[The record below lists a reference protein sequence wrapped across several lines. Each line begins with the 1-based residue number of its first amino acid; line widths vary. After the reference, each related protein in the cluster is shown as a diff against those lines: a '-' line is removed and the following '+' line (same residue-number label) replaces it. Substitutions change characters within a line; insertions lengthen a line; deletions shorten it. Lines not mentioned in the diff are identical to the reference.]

1 MNEHYLDLPIS
12 TASARAASA
21 IVTFAEELV
30 SHGNGC
36 QAIFVALE
44 ADPECA
50 LAQAYAAALFLTLMT
65 REGQVQAAPRISAAW
80 VHAAGATERERRTV
94 SAITAWGA
102 GDTATAVQQFRQI
115 VEIWPHDLVAAKLC
129 QVLELCRGDIAGMVR
144 TSGMAA
150 SIDDRD
156 GRSLGLH
163 AFALDQNGQAE
174 LALRFARRAIDMSPT
189 RDPWAQHAAAHALA
203 AKGLPFEARAL
214 LRAHAPG
221 WQRCSSFMLTHN
233 WWHLALFSLELGDRG
248 GALQH
253 FDDHVWGVRKGHCQD
268 QINAV
273 ALLARLE
280 LAGVKVG
287 RRWDDVAAHV
297 VPNAE
302 DGIDDFLDL
311 HYLYAL
317 ARGGYDAAADSLVER
332 LTGRSLTGLAIG
344 LVSHARGDYQAAALA
359 LGPAQALVPR
369 LGGSNIQKALFADLY
384 ADSVRRMTSVARHW
398 KQAA

>member
-65 REGQVQAAPRISAAW
+65 REGQVQAAPRLSAAW
-80 VHAAGATERERRTV
+80 VHSAGATERERRTV
-94 SAITAWGA
+94 SAITAWSA
-102 GDTATAVQQFRQI
+102 GDTESAIRQFRHI

-129 QVLELCRGDIAGMVR
+129 QILELGRGDVAGMVR

-156 GRSLGLH
+156 GRALGLH
-163 AFALDQNGQAE
+163 AFALDQNGQAD

-189 RDPWAQHAAAHALA
+189 HDPWAQHAAAHALS

-221 WQRCSSFMLTHN
+221 WKRCSSFMLTHN
-233 WWHLALFSLELGDRG
+233 WWHLALFSLELGDRT
-248 GALQH
+248 GALRN
-253 FDDHVWGVRKGHCQD
+253 FDEHVWGVRKGHCQD
-268 QINAV
+268 QINAI
-273 ALLARLE
+273 ALLAQLE
-280 LAGVKVG
+280 LAGVEVSA
-287 RRWDDVAAHV
+287 RWADVADHV
-297 VPNAE
+297 APNAE
-302 DGIDDFLDL
+302 DGIDGFLDL

-317 ARGGYDAAADSLVER
+317 ARAGRHAEADGLVER
-332 LTGRSLTGLAIG
+332 LSFRSLAGLAKG
-344 LVSHARGDYQAAALA
+344 LVAHARNDYHAAALA
-359 LGPAQALVPR
+359 LGPAQVLVPG

-384 ADSVRRMTSVARHW
+384 ADSVRRMTSTAVGW
-398 KQAA
+398 KHAA